1 MRFDASPRPEKGVC
15 HLQGLAR
22 TSVTVDALPFGQIW
36 FRSVIRIRR
45 RGVLTDRATR
55 KHLLSSPRTSLNF
68 LESIFAHRVISCEI
82 WPARSP
88 NLTPLD

>member
-36 FRSVIRIRR
+36 FRSVIRVRR
-45 RGVLTDRATR
+45 TGVLTDRDTR
-55 KHLLSSPRTSLNF
+55 KHLPSSPNMLVFNVDIK
-68 LESIFAHRVISCEI
+68 LETIFHYLFHRLDLSC
-82 WPARSP
+82 
-88 NLTPLD
+88 